1 MIITYNPDLLIA
13 DMKAAEGVGG
23 YLTQVLLQ
31 SGYLATIRQQGVTGL
46 FEADLSHLPTSGIV
60 ADPEAY
66 TPEEVIQKL
75 REWEALPV
83 EEPSE

>member
-1 MIITYNPDLLIA
+1 MMITYDPDLLIA

-31 SGYLATIRQQGVTGL
+31 SGYLATIRQQGTTGT

-60 ADPEAY
+60 AEPVTY
-66 TPEEVIQKL
+66 TPEEVMQKL

-83 EEPSE
+83 AEPAE

>member
-1 MIITYNPDLLIA
+1 MMITYDPDLLIA

-31 SGYLATIRQQGVTGL
+31 SGYLATIRQQGVTGM
-46 FEADLSHLPTSGIV
+46 FEADITHLPTSGIV
-60 ADPEAY
+60 TEPEAF